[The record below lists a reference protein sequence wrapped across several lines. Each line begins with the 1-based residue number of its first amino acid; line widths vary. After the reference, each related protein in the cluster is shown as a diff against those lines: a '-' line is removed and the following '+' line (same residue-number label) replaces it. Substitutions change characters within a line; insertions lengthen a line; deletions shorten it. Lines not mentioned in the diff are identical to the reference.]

1 MASSSTS
8 SSDESC
14 KAPDNFRI
22 SSASTNG
29 EDDDPSEVAGYK
41 ATTRGKPH
49 TDVTVKRKEGC
60 TKDGAAPAAAAVGLR
75 CPLCHSCSA
84 SRFQCRNCVRN
95 GNITHSQA
103 ERPES
108 LTEKQQRYINLQAGL
123 KNFSSRYERLIDQHR
138 SHEDRLMAIK
148 AKRKQLELLQQLVG
162 STSQRLRTLG
172 ERRDELRWA
181 NAEKRKNLPK
191 YPDKVKM
198 LEDYVLDR
206 VETIDKLRS
215 THQGLLDSIKQEA
228 RRGIQQLVS
237 YVFPIS
243 EVVLKEEQQRKA
255 SVERSEEAETIAAL
269 ADAKNTSYIRGKW
282 VFHGSGISEVQ
293 YRIVGPSLPA
303 NGDYTAYLDWL
314 AENKD
319 DVPKSTANEITPSKI
334 EAYRIVGAL
343 TYTAQLTQL
352 LSFYLNVRLPYKI
365 AYGDFCRKVL
375 NEEQFRRKIS
385 RLNSNIMYLAYTQQV
400 KLRALNEQHTLEN
413 LLAIL
418 DLERSDL
425 GRFGYLDVTN
435 APLMKSVDSLLI
447 GIETATE
454 SESEGAYPVLTK
466 SSNSHFSFVPDEN
479 SLRMD
484 WEAVPSHT
492 QQPELAEPNL
502 MPASGQQS
510 TIAFVRMAATSVLRW
525 IK

>member
-1 MASSSTS
+1 MANSS

-29 EDDDPSEVAGYK
+29 EDEESDVAGYTTK
-41 ATTRGKPH
+41 RRPTAAT
-49 TDVTVKRKEGC
+49 KELL
-60 TKDGAAPAAAAVGLR
+60 KDANAKDRSTSTGMGAHMR

-84 SRFQCRNCVRN
+84 SRFHCRNCVRN

-123 KNFSSRYERLIDQHR
+123 KTFSTRYERLIGQHR
-138 SHEDRLMAIK
+138 SNEDRLMAIK
-148 AKRKQLELLQQLVG
+148 AKRKQLELLQQLISG
-162 STSQRLRTLG
+162 TGQRLLVLG
-172 ERRDELRWA
+172 ERRDELRRA

-198 LEDYVLDR
+198 LENYVLDR
-206 VETIDKLRS
+206 VEKIEKLRE
-215 THQGLLDSIKQEA
+215 THLGLLDSIKQAA
-228 RRGIQQLVS
+228 RRSIQQLVT
-237 YVFPIS
+237 YVFPIA
-243 EVVLKEEQQRKA
+243 EVVLKEEQQRRA
-255 SVERSEEAETIAAL
+255 SVERTEEAETIAAL

-282 VFHGSGISEVQ
+282 
-293 YRIVGPSLPA
+293 A

-314 AENKD
+314 ADNKD
-319 DVPKSTANEITPSKI
+319 DVPKATANEITPSRF

-352 LSFYLNVRLPYKI
+352 LSFYLNVRLPHKI
-365 AYGDFCRKVL
+365 AYGDFCRKLL

-400 KLRALNEQHTLEN
+400 KLRALIEQHTLEN

-425 GRFGYLDVTN
+425 GRYGHLDVNN

-454 SESEGAYPVLTK
+454 SESE
-466 SSNSHFSFVPDEN
+466 DEN

-484 WEAVPSHT
+484 WEAVPSLT
-492 QQPELAEPNL
+492 PQPELADPNL
-502 MPASGQQS
+502 IPAANQQS

>member
-1 MASSSTS
+1 MASSS

-22 SSASTNG
+22 STAFTNG
-29 EDDDPSEVAGYK
+29 EDEEASDDAGYTTK
-41 ATTRGKPH
+41 RRPLAKELLLLKDASAKDAGAT
-49 TDVTVKRKEGC
+49 
-60 TKDGAAPAAAAVGLR
+60 AGLGVHHMR

-84 SRFQCRNCVRN
+84 SRFHCRNCVRN

-123 KNFSSRYERLIDQHR
+123 KTFSTRYERLIEQHR
-138 SHEDRLMAIK
+138 SNEDRLMAIK
-148 AKRKQLELLQQLVG
+148 AKRKQLELLQQLITG
-162 STSQRLRTLG
+162 SGQRLRVLG
-172 ERRDELRWA
+172 ERRDELRRA

-206 VETIDKLRS
+206 VEKIEKLKE
-215 THQGLLDSIKQEA
+215 THLGLLDSIKQAA
-228 RRGIQQLVS
+228 RRGIQQLVTF
-237 YVFPIS
+237 VFPIA
-243 EVVLKEEQQRKA
+243 EVVLKEEQQRRA

-314 AENKD
+314 ADNKD
-319 DVPKSTANEITPSKI
+319 DVPKATANEITPSRF

-352 LSFYLNVRLPYKI
+352 LSFYLNVRLPHKI
-365 AYGDFCRKVL
+365 AYGDFCRKLL

-400 KLRALNEQHTLEN
+400 KLRALNEHHTLEN

-425 GRFGYLDVTN
+425 GRFGHLDVTN

-454 SESEGAYPVLTK
+454 SESE
-466 SSNSHFSFVPDEN
+466 DEN

-484 WEAVPSHT
+484 WEAVPSLT
-492 QQPELAEPNL
+492 PQPELADPSL
-502 MPASGQQS
+502 MPAANQQS

>member
-1 MASSSTS
+1 MANSS

-29 EDDDPSEVAGYK
+29 EDEESSDVAGY
-41 ATTRGKPH
+41 TT
-49 TDVTVKRKEGC
+49 KRRQTARELL
-60 TKDGAAPAAAAVGLR
+60 KDASAKDTGTTTGTGAHMR

-84 SRFQCRNCVRN
+84 SRFHCRNCVRN

-123 KNFSSRYERLIDQHR
+123 KTFSTRYERLIGQHR
-138 SHEDRLMAIK
+138 SNEDRLMAIK
-148 AKRKQLELLQQLVG
+148 AKRKQLELLQQLISG
-162 STSQRLRTLG
+162 TDKRLRVLG
-172 ERRDELRWA
+172 ERRDELRRA

-191 YPDKVKM
+191 YPEKVKM

-206 VETIDKLRS
+206 VEKIEKLRE
-215 THQGLLDSIKQEA
+215 THMGLLDSIKQAA
-228 RRGIQQLVS
+228 RRSIQQLVT
-237 YVFPIS
+237 YVFPIA
-243 EVVLKEEQQRKA
+243 EVVLKEEQQRRA

-314 AENKD
+314 ADNKD
-319 DVPKSTANEITPSKI
+319 DVPKATANEITPSRF
-334 EAYRIVGAL
+334 EAYRIVGGL

-352 LSFYLNVRLPYKI
+352 LSFYLNVRLPHKI
-365 AYGDFCRKVL
+365 AYGDFCRKLL

-400 KLRALNEQHTLEN
+400 KLRALIEQHTLEN

-425 GRFGYLDVTN
+425 GRFGHLDVTN

-454 SESEGAYPVLTK
+454 SESE
-466 SSNSHFSFVPDEN
+466 DEN

-484 WEAVPSHT
+484 WEAVPSLT
-492 QQPELAEPNL
+492 PQPELADPNL
-502 MPASGQQS
+502 MPAANQQS

>member
-1 MASSSTS
+1 MATS
-8 SSDESC
+8 SSSSSSSGTDDSC
-14 KAPDNFRI
+14 RAPDHFRI
-22 SSASTNG
+22 SSASTN
-29 EDDDPSEVAGYK
+29 EDASDAG
-41 ATTRGKPH
+41 
-49 TDVTVKRKEGC
+49 DEGPPTKGPRQQLSLLPPDAC
-60 TKDGAAPAAAAVGLR
+60 GARRDAALKDGASSPGMR
-75 CPLCHSCSA
+75 CPLCHSCSGG
-84 SRFQCRNCVRN
+84 RFHCRNCVRN

-108 LTEKQQRYINLQAGL
+108 LSEKQQRYINLQAGL
-123 KNFSSRYERLIDQHR
+123 KSFSTRYERLIEHHR
-138 SHEDRLMAIK
+138 FHEDRLMAIK
-148 AKRKQLELLQQLVG
+148 AKRKQLELLQQLIG
-162 STSQRLRTLG
+162 TTGQRLRTLG
-172 ERRDELRWA
+172 ERRDELRRA

-206 VETIDKLRS
+206 VEKIDKLRD
-215 THQGLLDSIKQEA
+215 THQGLLDSAKQAA
-228 RRGIQQLVS
+228 RRSIQQLVT

-243 EVVLKEEQQRKA
+243 EVVLKEEQQRRA
-255 SVERSEEAETIAAL
+255 AVERNEEADTIAAL

-303 NGDYTAYLDWL
+303 NGDYNAYLDWL

-352 LSFYLNVRLPYKI
+352 LSFYLNVRLPHKI

-425 GRFGYLDVTN
+425 GRYGYLDVTN

-454 SESEGAYPVLTK
+454 SESE
-466 SSNSHFSFVPDEN
+466 DEN

-492 QQPELAEPNL
+492 QQPELVEPNL
-502 MPASGQQS
+502 MPAAGQQS

>member
-1 MASSSTS
+1 MANSS

-29 EDDDPSEVAGYK
+29 DDEESSDVAGY
-41 ATTRGKPH
+41 TT
-49 TDVTVKRKEGC
+49 KRRPTAKELLKEASA
-60 TKDGAAPAAAAVGLR
+60 KDAGANAAMGTHHMR

-84 SRFQCRNCVRN
+84 SRFHCRNCVRN

-123 KNFSSRYERLIDQHR
+123 KTFSTRYERLIEQHR
-138 SHEDRLMAIK
+138 SNEDRLMAIK
-148 AKRKQLELLQQLVG
+148 AKRKQLELLQQLISG
-162 STSQRLRTLG
+162 TDKRLRVLG
-172 ERRDELRWA
+172 ERRDELRRA

-191 YPDKVKM
+191 YPEKVKM

-206 VETIDKLRS
+206 VEKIEKLRE
-215 THQGLLDSIKQEA
+215 TQMGLLDSIKQAA
-228 RRGIQQLVS
+228 RRSIQQLVT
-237 YVFPIS
+237 YVFPIA
-243 EVVLKEEQQRKA
+243 EVVLKEEQQRRA

-314 AENKD
+314 ADNKD
-319 DVPKSTANEITPSKI
+319 DVPKATANEITPSRF
-334 EAYRIVGAL
+334 EAYRIVGGL

-352 LSFYLNVRLPYKI
+352 LSFYLNVRLPHKI
-365 AYGDFCRKVL
+365 AYGDFCRKLL

-400 KLRALNEQHTLEN
+400 KLRALIEQHTLEN

-425 GRFGYLDVTN
+425 GRFGHLDVTN

-454 SESEGAYPVLTK
+454 SESE
-466 SSNSHFSFVPDEN
+466 DEN

-484 WEAVPSHT
+484 WEAVPSLT
-492 QQPELAEPNL
+492 PQPELADPNL
-502 MPASGQQS
+502 MPTANQQS

>member
-1 MASSSTS
+1 MYHDIQQQHGGSHIRMLLFNEGRDPPKTQQPQRRLLSACGAHSVIVAVPLDSTVAIASET
-8 SSDESC
+8 ETLLTARRRGQ
-14 KAPDNFRI
+14 KGLLAARVP
-22 SSASTNG
+22 
-29 EDDDPSEVAGYK
+29 YQ
-41 ATTRGKPH
+41 TRYQIN
-49 TDVTVKRKEGC
+49 
-60 TKDGAAPAAAAVGLR
+60 
-75 CPLCHSCSA
+75 
-84 SRFQCRNCVRN
+84 RFLF
-95 GNITHSQA
+95 S
-103 ERPES
+103 S
-108 LTEKQQRYINLQAGL
+108 LTEKQQRYINLQANL
-123 KNFSSRYERLIDQHR
+123 KTFSSRYERLINQHR

-148 AKRKQLELLQQLVG
+148 AKRKQLELLQQLIG
-162 STSQRLRTLG
+162 STGHRLRTLA

-206 VETIDKLRS
+206 VESIDKLRN

-243 EVVLKEEQQRKA
+243 EVVLKEEQQRRP

-454 SESEGAYPVLTK
+454 SESEGASIL
-466 SSNSHFSFVPDEN
+466 
-479 SLRMD
+479 
-484 WEAVPSHT
+484 
-492 QQPELAEPNL
+492 
-502 MPASGQQS
+502 
-510 TIAFVRMAATSVLRW
+510 
-525 IK
+525 IKYLI

>member
-1 MASSSTS
+1 MASSSTP

-29 EDDDPSEVAGYK
+29 EDDDPSEVAGYT

-60 TKDGAAPAAAAVGLR
+60 PKDAAAPAAAAVGLR

-206 VETIDKLRS
+206 VETIDKLRN

-454 SESEGAYPVLTK
+454 SESE
-466 SSNSHFSFVPDEN
+466 DEN

-484 WEAVPSHT
+484 WEAVPNHT